1 MTRCSSFA
9 IAFVLLAGPA
19 WADGFASDAFG
30 LFDPSRTAPERLD
43 WSKAGSPDRLVIFAG
58 PKSLVAGK
66 DPGHVVAIVVDRNG
80 NLVTDGT
87 PAKVAVAGVE
97 TATETHGGIADLL
110 VAPQTRAGELYVGVS
125 TGARQSPKA
134 MLGVTADIGSIE
146 PEVAGPLPGATA
158 DTEFEVA
165 SAPLA
170 DRFGN
175 PVPDGTAVTTVLRHA
190 DGSYSLAQGI
200 ALQDRALARFIA
212 RDIPGPAE
220 VTMTLGTAGS
230 ATAPT
235 VVSAPEAAGLPA
247 LELEDL
253 PEIAA
258 FRLTLGPF
266 LTTDG
271 YALADGAQ
279 VSVAVV
285 PETGTE
291 VTGTAWVVD
300 GEVSL
305 LLPLA
310 VTTPIRRLTVTSP
323 LGAMDLTQDLQSAA
337 AALPREVAE

>member
-9 IAFVLLAGPA
+9 IAFVLSAGPT

-30 LFDPSRTAPERLD
+30 LFDPARTAPERLD
-43 WSKAGSPDRLVIFAG
+43 WSKAGPPDRLVIFAG

-66 DPGHVVAIVVDRNG
+66 DPGHVVGIVVDRSG
-80 NLVTDGT
+80 NLVADGT
-87 PAKVAVAGVE
+87 PAKVTVAGE
-97 TATETHGGIADLL
+97 GTDTHTHGGIADLL
-110 VAPQTRAGELYVGVS
+110 VAPQTRAGDLYVGVS
-125 TGARQSPKA
+125 AGDRQSPKA
-134 MLGVTADIGSIE
+134 MLGVTADIASIR
-146 PEVAGPLPGATA
+146 PEVAGPLPGVVSDAQ
-158 DTEFEVA
+158 FEVA

-200 ALQDRALARFIA
+200 ALQDHVLARFIA
-212 RDIPGPAE
+212 RDIPGRAE
-220 VTMTLGTAGS
+220 VTVSLGAEDS
-230 ATAPT
+230 AAVP
-235 VVSAPEAAGLPA
+235 VLVRAPEAAGLPA

-279 VSVAVV
+279 VSVAAVL
-285 PETGTE
+285 ETGTD

-310 VTTPIRRLTVTSP
+310 ATTPIRRLTVTSP
-323 LGAMDLTQDLQSAA
+323 LGAMDLTQDLQSAVS
-337 AALPREVAE
+337 ALPREVAE